1 MKHVNTNVLEDC
13 LIASGITIS
22 LIDIQTIL
30 GIIVLSFQVILILI
44 KLGKR
49 VYHAIKN
56 KDINELE
63 DAINDGKEQIENLS
77 NNVSKK

>member
-1 MKHVNTNVLEDC
+1 MKHLNVNTFEDC

-30 GIIVLSFQVILILI
+30 GIIILSFQVILILI

-49 VYHAIKN
+49 VYNAIKK
-56 KDINELE
+56 KDITELE
-63 DAINDGKEQIENLS
+63 DAFNDGKEELTNLS
-77 NNVSKK
+77 ENVSKK